1 MKTFLRLCVVVG
13 ILLVGLTLT
22 AAYKLTARR
31 KPDPLDTPD
40 RHSLP
45 FKSVYFRSR
54 DGLRLHGWWI
64 PTTEPRG
71 TIIQCHGQ
79 NGSMDAD
86 IPTAAML
93 HEGGFNVLM
102 FNFRGHGTSTG
113 KNVTF
118 GWQERDDVL
127 GAVDF
132 LAERGYAPVG
142 ILGLSMGAVAAL
154 HAANHTDQI
163 ACMVLD
169 GLMASLPKTLSAWL
183 QRKGLPP
190 FMATPFIYAALWLGG
205 QRTHSPLLHLRT
217 QRWAAIDIPT
227 LFIHGAD
234 DELIELADIEPM
246 VEQIRGALWVVG
258 GCRHREAF
266 ERCPDDY
273 AQRVIDWFLQF
284 LV

>member
-1 MKTFLRLCVVVG
+1 MKTVLRLCVVMGV
-13 ILLVGLTLT
+13 LLVGLTFA

-40 RHSLP
+40 RHSLS

-54 DGLRLHGWWI
+54 DGLRLNGWWI
-64 PTTEPRG
+64 PATQPHG

-86 IPTAAML
+86 IPTATML
-93 HEGGFNVLM
+93 HEAGFNVLM

-113 KNVTF
+113 ENVTF
-118 GWQERDDVL
+118 GWQEADDVL

-132 LAERGYAPVG
+132 LAERGMAPVG
-142 ILGLSMGAVAAL
+142 VLGLSMGAVAAL
-154 HAANHTDQI
+154 HAANETEHI

-169 GLMASLPKTLSAWL
+169 GLMVSLPQTLSAWL
-183 QRKGLPP
+183 QRKGLPL
-190 FMATPFIYAALWLGG
+190 FIASPFIYALLWLGG
-205 QRTHSPLLHLRT
+205 WRTGSPLLGIQA
-217 QRWAAIDIPT
+217 QRWATIDIPT
-227 LFIHGAD
+227 LFIHGGD
-234 DELIELADIEPM
+234 DDLVELAELEPI
-246 VEQIRGALWVVG
+246 VEQMRGALWVVG
-258 GCRHREAF
+258 GCKHREAF

-273 AQRVIDWFLQF
+273 AQRVIDWFLQY